1 VHHAGVVC
9 QQAADQR
16 GLSCAGG
23 RGNDEQGAGGHGLS
37 VLSRVKAVRELGV
50 LVYAARAR
58 LRSSAFISPDGRPA
72 QPDSLQR
79 NQGATMKRITAAVLL
94 LAALPV
100 MAQVTVKDPWVRA
113 TVSQQKAT
121 GAFMQI
127 TSAQDAQLVAASS
140 PVAGVVEVHEMT
152 MEKDVMKMRAM
163 KGLDLPAGKSVELK
177 PGGYHVMLM
186 DLKQQMKEGDT
197 VPMTLVVEGKDKK
210 RSTIEVK
217 AAVKAL
223 TAQAKPADP
232 HSAHKH

>member
-1 VHHAGVVC
+1 
-9 QQAADQR
+9 
-16 GLSCAGG
+16 
-23 RGNDEQGAGGHGLS
+23 
-37 VLSRVKAVRELGV
+37 
-50 LVYAARAR
+50 
-58 LRSSAFISPDGRPA
+58 
-72 QPDSLQR
+72 
-79 NQGATMKRITAAVLL
+79 MKRITAAVLL
-94 LAALPV
+94 LAALPA

-210 RSTIEVK
+210 RSSIEVK

>member
-1 VHHAGVVC
+1 
-9 QQAADQR
+9 
-16 GLSCAGG
+16 
-23 RGNDEQGAGGHGLS
+23 
-37 VLSRVKAVRELGV
+37 
-50 LVYAARAR
+50 
-58 LRSSAFISPDGRPA
+58 
-72 QPDSLQR
+72 
-79 NQGATMKRITAAVLL
+79 MKRLTIAALIF
-94 LAALPV
+94 AALPV

-127 TSAQDAQLVAASS
+127 TSVQDAQLVAASS

-152 MEKDVMKMRAM
+152 MDKDVMKMRAV

-197 VPMTLVVEGKDKK
+197 VPVTLVVEGKDKK

>member
-1 VHHAGVVC
+1 
-9 QQAADQR
+9 
-16 GLSCAGG
+16 
-23 RGNDEQGAGGHGLS
+23 
-37 VLSRVKAVRELGV
+37 
-50 LVYAARAR
+50 
-58 LRSSAFISPDGRPA
+58 
-72 QPDSLQR
+72 
-79 NQGATMKRITAAVLL
+79 MKRITVAALL

-127 TSAQDAQLVAASS
+127 TSAQDAQLVSASS

-152 MEKDVMKMRAM
+152 MEKDVMKMRAV

-197 VPMTLVVEGKDKK
+197 VPVTLVVEGKDKK

>member
-1 VHHAGVVC
+1 
-9 QQAADQR
+9 
-16 GLSCAGG
+16 
-23 RGNDEQGAGGHGLS
+23 
-37 VLSRVKAVRELGV
+37 
-50 LVYAARAR
+50 
-58 LRSSAFISPDGRPA
+58 
-72 QPDSLQR
+72 
-79 NQGATMKRITAAVLL
+79 MKRITVAALL

-127 TSAQDAQLVAASS
+127 TSAQDARLVEASS

-197 VPMTLVVEGKDKK
+197 VPVTLVVEGKDKK
-210 RSTIEVK
+210 RTTVEVK